1 MAYGGSD
8 KNGDFGK
15 LSDFKHYFLAGELY
29 ISDNFLKIV
38 FYRKIFC
45 FGLQIWQK
53 KGLNDINSSNKNG
66 DVCIFIGTFVI
77 YGVLKRD
84 FVR

>member
-1 MAYGGSD
+1 MFVVDEDSD
-8 KNGDFGK
+8 
-15 LSDFKHYFLAGELY
+15 
-29 ISDNFLKIV
+29 IFLKMV
-38 FYRKIFC
+38 FLSEIILFWTTNMAKN
-45 FGLQIWQK
+45 
-53 KGLNDINSSNKNG
+53 GLNDINSSNKNG